1 MIERH
6 VRQAMRNF
14 RAALRVSRP
23 ARSTSAGTAA
33 ENSAAEASVPGFNEA
48 WYVAFYPDIAAAI
61 ARGDIQSG
69 LEHYLKSGR
78 QEGRFPSPNYQVPL
92 DVPAI
97 EVEVTVEPDLAAT
110 LLAHVEQTWNQLGQ
124 EQPHWS
130 VLSAD
135 QFKPDRIAEHEDDFY
150 ASGAADTNM
159 LLAVLRRNGFA
170 PERFARVLEYGCG
183 LGRVTA
189 HLASAF
195 PAVIACDISQSHLLQ
210 AKQTLARTGTT
221 NAEFR
226 LVSLPEFGMHNSFDL
241 WFSRIVLQHNPP
253 PVIAMILG
261 RALACLAPGGLAVF
275 QVPTYAIGYRFRAN
289 EYLRSIGQK
298 GEIEMHVL
306 PQRAVLQVAQQAGC
320 VLLELRED
328 IHSAGHPAIWLSNLF
343 VIWKPA

>member
-1 MIERH
+1 
-6 VRQAMRNF
+6 MRARPQRTAPRKPAY
-14 RAALRVSRP
+14 RASTRLGTWHFTPISLQRSP
-23 ARSTSAGTAA
+23 A
-33 ENSAAEASVPGFNEA
+33 
-48 WYVAFYPDIAAAI
+48 
-61 ARGDIQSG
+61 GDIQSG

-110 LLAHVEQTWNQLGQ
+110 LLAHVEQTWNRLGQ

-261 RALACLAPGGLAVF
+261 TGARLLSAGSVWRFFRCRPTLSVIVLGLTSICAVSAKKAKSRCTF
-275 QVPTYAIGYRFRAN
+275 SPSEPFCK
-289 EYLRSIGQK
+289 LRSRLGVFCSSFGRTFIQ
-298 GEIEMHVL
+298 
-306 PQRAVLQVAQQAGC
+306 
-320 VLLELRED
+320 
-328 IHSAGHPAIWLSNLF
+328 PAIPRYGYQICLLSGSLH
-343 VIWKPA
+343 K